1 MIRLDLCQWPKS
13 FLRQCEAEAAVV
25 GPRGRAGDHVR
36 EVRDLGFALMNAGIR
51 ANMNEQATL
60 KQLWDIATRNKTE
73 KIRPVWQISHVVS
86 HLL

>member
-1 MIRLDLCQWPKS
+1 M
-13 FLRQCEAEAAVV
+13 
-25 GPRGRAGDHVR
+25 R

-73 KIRPVWQISHVVS
+73 KIRPVWQIFHEASNF
-86 HLL
+86 L